1 MGRAIDMEKDIDAIK
16 LRLNKIDRV
25 LNGMCSTLDELEEAV
40 IETENEEE
48 IEDGKKE
55 TNNEGN
61 GKSSSKSNKRKT
73 DTTTKTSKS

>member
-1 MGRAIDMEKDIDAIK
+1 MGRTIDMEKDIDAIK

-40 IETENEEE
+40 FETENEEE

>member
-40 IETENEEE
+40 FETENEEE